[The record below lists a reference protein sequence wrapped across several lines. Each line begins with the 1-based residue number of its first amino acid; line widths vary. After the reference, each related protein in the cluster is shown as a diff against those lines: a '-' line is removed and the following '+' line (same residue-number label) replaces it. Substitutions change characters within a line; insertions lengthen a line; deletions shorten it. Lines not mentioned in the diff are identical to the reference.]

1 MRCHRFYILL
11 LVFFLLALRDSSFA
25 LEEKT
30 VNGTIIHDST
40 NPKFVYSFVEDVTSL
55 LPTDMVQVLEPYH
68 GALKREA
75 NFVIRDDY
83 WRRKAIGKDDFR
95 TRLEAIST
103 GDGNELA
110 SQLGG
115 TVKNIFEIALRP
127 NSPDIMGDGLKK
139 NMREVQNLWRNGKYL
154 VNYEGYKG
162 QSIDSIL
169 GNLYDYSMRDKTS
182 LYPDL
187 VKTTADL
194 WSAIWQRNGGKM
206 QLVVKTFVRKPA
218 DINFRKNPGPSNTP
232 PPRR

>member
-1 MRCHRFYILL
+1 MRCHWFYKLL
-11 LVFFLLALRDSSFA
+11 LVFCLLALRDSSFA

-30 VNGTIIHDST
+30 VNGTIVHDST
-40 NPKFVYSFVEDVTSL
+40 NPKFVFNFVEDVVSL
-55 LPTDMVQVLEPYH
+55 LPTDMVQMLEPYQE
-68 GALKREA
+68 ALKREA

-83 WRRKAIGKDDFR
+83 WRRKVIGKDDFR

-127 NSPDIMGDGLKK
+127 NSSDIMGDGLKK
-139 NMREVQNLWRNGKYL
+139 NMREAPTRWKNGKYL

-169 GNLYDYSMRDKTS
+169 GNLYDYNMRDKTN

-187 VKTTADL
+187 VRTTADL

-218 DINFRKNPGPSNTP
+218 DINFRKNPGFNYTP
-232 PPRR
+232 TPRR